1 MNMDDDIDLTMRA
14 PYIPMSGGDDLPLLL
29 SEDLMWG
36 AFPEGLSLHKDIK
49 AINHLNQSNKIDSS
63 LAALLCGSTTVV
75 QQQQH
80 QQQQSNQQ
88 SQQQHH
94 HHHQEHIHHH
104 QTHHNHH
111 HSQQQQHI
119 THQHDCKKNI
129 LIDHGGGDLVNPN
142 EVMGNVFSKNCKF
155 FLV

>member
-1 MNMDDDIDLTMRA
+1 MDDDIDLTMRA

-49 AINHLNQSNKIDSS
+49 AINYINQSSKIDSS
-63 LAALLCGSTTVV
+63 LAALLCGNTTIV
-75 QQQQH
+75 
-80 QQQQSNQQ
+80 QQSNQQ
-88 SQQQHH
+88 SQQQSHQQEQQQQHH
-94 HHHQEHIHHH
+94 HHEYANHHH
-104 QTHHNHH
+104 RQSHHNHH
-111 HSQQQQHI
+111 HNNQQQHI
-119 THQHDCKKNI
+119 THQHDNKKNI

-155 FLV
+155 CF

>member
-49 AINHLNQSNKIDSS
+49 AINHINQSSKIDSS
-63 LAALLCGSTTVV
+63 LAALLCGNTTIV
-75 QQQQH
+75 QQQHHQH
-80 QQQQSNQQ
+80 QSHQQ
-88 SQQQHH
+88 SQQHQ
-94 HHHQEHIHHH
+94 HHQEHIHQH
-104 QTHHNHH
+104 QSHHNHH
-111 HSQQQQHI
+111 HNHQQQHV
-119 THQHDCKKNI
+119 THQHDSKKNI

-155 FLV
+155 FK